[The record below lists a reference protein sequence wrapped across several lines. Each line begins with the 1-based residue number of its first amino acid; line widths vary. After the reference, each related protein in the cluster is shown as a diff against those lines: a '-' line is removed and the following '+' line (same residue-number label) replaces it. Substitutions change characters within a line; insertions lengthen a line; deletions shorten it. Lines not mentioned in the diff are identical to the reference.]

1 MTDGPPVWG
10 VPAYT
15 GPDSPQSSV
24 QLCPV
29 CLHPVRSAAHYQAV
43 AADEKLAAQMRERDA
58 DNASTGRPEH

>member
-1 MTDGPPVWG
+1 MESNRPTWG

-29 CLHPVRSAAHYQAV
+29 CLHPVRSAAHYQAI
-43 AADEKLAAQMRERDA
+43 AAAEKLAAQMRERDA
-58 DNASTGRPEH
+58 QQCRRS